1 MTIQH
6 FSGIAGC
13 KVSGKLRT
21 FQNEISEATSAPV
34 DKGGLS
40 WPCQSVLYFQAVQE
54 VEGGRDEDDCGLGRD
69 LIDISWL
76 EAAGTSQRTRY
87 LLVWLTTAEQST
99 ALPLNMPGAG
109 TEPPE
114 ICLTRSL
121 HWDLIIIYRQSGW
134 ICASLAEII
143 TKTSYRCYSPSV
155 QEMIIIEM
163 LRVAAGERNIKKV
176 VWRNWAEI
184 SGEYWLLFGT
194 EVSRVVCCKLTF
206 RASVRRGSKLRC
218 EQIIRRAEKLEIFNC
233 PTQCSA
239 SRHNGGRNADTS
251 RWRHWY

>member
-163 LRVAAGERNIKKV
+163 LRVAAGERNIKTV
-176 VWRNWAEI
+176 VWRNWAEM
-184 SGEYWLLFGT
+184 SGEYWSPQRSCSELRWAELFVVNWHSVPVWG
-194 EVSRVVCCKLTF
+194 EAVNCDVSR
-206 RASVRRGSKLRC
+206 
-218 EQIIRRAEKLEIFNC
+218 
-233 PTQCSA
+233 
-239 SRHNGGRNADTS
+239 
-251 RWRHWY
+251 